1 MFFEL
6 SKILGFFA
14 IPSNLLVV
22 IALIGA
28 LLLLTRFARA
38 GRRAMVAGILALA
51 FFGFSPVGNWL
62 ILPLEERFPRWSA
75 APGEPTGII
84 ILGGSVDEGVSA
96 VRDSVALNEAA
107 ERLTAAV
114 ALARRYPQARVV
126 FSGGSGLLFS
136 EMATEAEI
144 ARRFL
149 LEQGVPA
156 DRILLEDKS
165 RNTRENA
172 IFSREIAKP
181 KEGER
186 WLLVTSAFHMPRS
199 IGIFR
204 QIGFGVEAYPV
215 DFRTRGSADLKRP
228 FDRVSEGLRRSDI
241 AVREWAGLIAYW
253 LTGRTSELFPAPR

>member
-136 EMATEAEI
+136 EMATEAESRGDFSWNRAYRPI
-144 ARRFL
+144 AFCSKTNRATRQRMRFSAARL
-149 LEQGVPA
+149 RSRKRASAGCSSRPPFTCRARLEFSGRSDSASRLTRLISARAAAPISSDRSIACPRVSGVPT
-156 DRILLEDKS
+156 S
-165 RNTRENA
+165 RCANG
-172 IFSREIAKP
+172 P
-181 KEGER
+181 G
-186 WLLVTSAFHMPRS
+186 
-199 IGIFR
+199 
-204 QIGFGVEAYPV
+204 
-215 DFRTRGSADLKRP
+215 
-228 FDRVSEGLRRSDI
+228 
-241 AVREWAGLIAYW
+241 
-253 LTGRTSELFPAPR
+253 